1 MTDQSDI
8 GRKARNMTEEFAPA
22 TFEERGVTV
31 PFTTPLLSQAR
42 LRRDQNDRFEF
53 LLPNFTAG
61 KGIYVLPW
69 KGLPNVMT
77 LTLHDRLLFEEIEQ
91 LEMHSPEHIRTCA
104 LSVQATGVC
113 GPAAATKA
121 SELLDQDAQYLVLT
135 QFILVTELLKL
146 VGISAADLLRP
157 GMTADDS
164 KRVARQALAKVAHMV
179 DIAPDDMTHRVD
191 QLGEAVSPVGL
202 PQAPK
207 SGRLRALADRLQ
219 AFAQTTQL
227 FADTDPSDVAMLGA
241 YVSTVA
247 NHTLTLARQRIG
259 KLDTACRDAKHIVN
273 DAPKLLQTIQEF
285 VARISW
291 LLDGWEFLIAMWDSV
306 KDEPPATRQTT
317 ITDIS
322 RLLPL
327 IPREEISHATD
338 QLDLEAIARMQKKWV
353 RVNQDWRTGVL
364 DMDAVM
370 RLEALK
376 AAMG

>member
-8 GRKARNMTEEFAPA
+8 GRKARSMTEEFAPA

-61 KGIYVLPW
+61 KGTYVLPW
-69 KGLPNVMT
+69 KGLPSVMT

-91 LEMHSPEHIRTCA
+91 LEMHSPEQIRTCA
-104 LSVQATGVC
+104 LTVQATGVC
-113 GPAAATKA
+113 GPGAATKA
-121 SELLDQDAQYLVLT
+121 ATLLEQDAQYLVLT

-179 DIAPDDMTHRVD
+179 DIAPEDMTMRVD
-191 QLGEAVSPVGL
+191 ELGEAVSPVGL

-207 SGRLRALADRLQ
+207 GGRLRALADRLQ

-227 FADTDPSDVAMLGA
+227 FADTDPSDMAMLGA

-247 NHTLTLARQRIG
+247 NHTLTLARQRIS
-259 KLDTACRDAKHIVN
+259 KLDAACRDARQIVN
-273 DAPKLLQTIQEF
+273 DAPKLLKSIQEF

-306 KDEPPATRQTT
+306 KDEPAATRQTT

>member
-1 MTDQSDI
+1 MTDQGDS
-8 GRKARNMTEEFAPA
+8 GRTRKLMEEFAPT

-61 KGIYVLPW
+61 KGTYVLAW
-69 KGLPNVMT
+69 KGLPSVMT
-77 LTLHDRLLFEEIEQ
+77 LTLHDRLLFEEIEK
-91 LEMHSPEHIRTCA
+91 LETHSPEQIRACA
-104 LSVQATGVC
+104 LAVQATGVC
-113 GPAAATKA
+113 GPEAATRGA
-121 SELLDQDAQYLVLT
+121 ALRDQDGQYLVLT

-146 VGISAADLLRP
+146 VNISAADLLRP

-164 KRVARQALAKVAHMV
+164 KRVARQALAKVAAMV
-179 DIAPDDMTHRVD
+179 DIPPDDMSARVD
-191 QLGEAVSPVGL
+191 QLGEAVAPVGL
-202 PQAPK
+202 PQAPR
-207 SGRLRALADRLQ
+207 SGRLRAMADRLYS
-219 AFAQTTQL
+219 FAQGTQH
-227 FADTDPSDVAMLGA
+227 FADTDPSEAAMLGT
-241 YVSTVA
+241 YVATVA

-259 KLDTACRDAKHIVN
+259 KLDAACRDARQIVN
-273 DAPKLLQTIQEF
+273 DAPTLYKSIQEY

-291 LLDGWEFLIAMWDSV
+291 LLDGWEFLIAMWESV
-306 KDEPPATRQTT
+306 KDEPSATKQTT

-322 RLLPL
+322 RLLPM
-327 IPREEISHATD
+327 IPREEISAATES
-338 QLDLEAIARMQKKWV
+338 LDLDAIQRMQKKWV

-370 RLEALK
+370 RLESLK

>member
-1 MTDQSDI
+1 MTDQGDS
-8 GRKARNMTEEFAPA
+8 GRTRKMMEDFAPA

-42 LRRDQNDRFEF
+42 LRRDQDDRFEF

-61 KGIYVLPW
+61 KGTYVLPW
-69 KGLPNVMT
+69 KALPNVMT

-91 LEMHSPEHIRTCA
+91 LETHSPEQIRTCA
-104 LSVQATGVC
+104 LTAQATGVC
-113 GPAAATKA
+113 GPDAATRAAA
-121 SELLDQDAQYLVLT
+121 LLDQDGQYLVLT

-146 VGISAADLLRP
+146 VNISAADLMRP

-164 KRVARQALAKVAHMV
+164 KRVARQALAKVAAMV
-179 DIAPDDMTHRVD
+179 DIPPDDMTTRVD
-191 QLGEAVSPVGL
+191 QIGEAVAPVGL

-219 AFAQTTQL
+219 AFAQGAQH
-227 FADTDPSDVAMLGA
+227 FADTDLSEAAMLGN
-241 YVSTVA
+241 YISTVA
-247 NHTLTLARQRIG
+247 NHTLTLSRQRIG
-259 KLDTACRDAKHIVN
+259 KLDAACRDARQIVN
-273 DAPKLLQTIQEF
+273 DAPKLHRVIEES

-291 LLDGWEFLIAMWDSV
+291 LLDGWEFLIAMWESV
-306 KDEPPATRQTT
+306 KDEPSATKQTT

-322 RLLPL
+322 RLLPM
-327 IPREEISHATD
+327 IPKEEISAATES
-338 QLDLEAIARMQKKWV
+338 LDLDAIQRLQKKWV

-376 AAMG
+376 TAMG

>member
-1 MTDQSDI
+1 MTDQGDS
-8 GRKARNMTEEFAPA
+8 GRTRKMMEDFAPA

-42 LRRDQNDRFEF
+42 LRRDQNERFEF

-61 KGIYVLPW
+61 KGTYVLPW
-69 KGLPNVMT
+69 KGLPSVMT

-91 LEMHSPEHIRTCA
+91 LETHSPEQIRACV

-113 GPAAATKA
+113 GPDPATRA
-121 SELLDQDAQYLVLT
+121 GELLDQDGQYLVLT

-146 VGISAADLLRP
+146 VNISAADLLRP

-164 KRVARQALAKVAHMV
+164 KRVARQALAKVAAMV
-179 DIAPDDMTHRVD
+179 DIPPDDMTTRVD
-191 QLGEAVSPVGL
+191 QIGEAVAPVGL

-207 SGRLRALADRLQ
+207 SGRLRSLADRLQ
-219 AFAQTTQL
+219 AFAQGTQH
-227 FADTDPSDVAMLGA
+227 FADTDPSEAAMLGT
-241 YVSTVA
+241 YVATVA

-259 KLDTACRDAKHIVN
+259 KLDAACRDARQIVN
-273 DAPKLLQTIQEF
+273 DAPKLHRVIQES
-285 VARISW
+285 VGRISW
-291 LLDGWEFLIAMWDSV
+291 LLDGWEFLIAMWESV
-306 KDEPPATRQTT
+306 KDEPSATKQTS

-322 RLLPL
+322 RLLPM
-327 IPREEISHATD
+327 IPKEEISAATD
-338 QLDLEAIARMQKKWV
+338 ALDLDAIQRLQKKWV

-370 RLEALK
+370 RLESLK
-376 AAMG
+376 AAMC

>member
-1 MTDQSDI
+1 MTDQEES
-8 GRKARNMTEEFAPA
+8 GRKARKKMEDFAPA

-61 KGIYVLPW
+61 KGTYVLPW
-69 KGLPNVMT
+69 KGLPSVMT
-77 LTLHDRLLFEEIEQ
+77 LTLHDRLLFEAIEQ
-91 LEMHSPEHIRTCA
+91 LETNSPEQIRTCA

-113 GPAAATKA
+113 GPDAATRA
-121 SELLDQDAQYLVLT
+121 SALRDQDAQYLVLT

-164 KRVARQALAKVAHMV
+164 KRVARQALAKVAAMV
-179 DIAPDDMTHRVD
+179 DIAPDDMSHRVD
-191 QLGEAVSPVGL
+191 QLGEAVAPVGL

-207 SGRLRALADRLQ
+207 SGRLRVLADRLQ
-219 AFAQTTQL
+219 AFAQSAQH
-227 FADTDPSDVAMLGA
+227 FADTDPSDVAILGS

-259 KLDTACRDAKHIVN
+259 KLDAACRDARQIVN
-273 DAPKLLQTIQEF
+273 DAPTLHKTIQES
-285 VARISW
+285 VGRISW
-291 LLDGWEFLIAMWDSV
+291 LLDGWEFLVAMWESV
-306 KDEPPATRQTT
+306 KDDAPSTRQTS

-322 RLLPL
+322 RLLPM

-338 QLDLEAIARMQKKWV
+338 QLDMEAIARMQKKWV

-376 AAMG
+376 TAMG